1 MILRDLLENL
11 FKPAKILLLGSD
23 NSGTVQFEDL
33 VRKKY
38 DCEIDRGF
46 TGVIS
51 GKRYDLIVV
60 GLSETEAIE
69 DETIKALH
77 ATGTPIVLLRSEEDI
92 ARVPKLGLVLLMP
105 SHLTEGDVD
114 NMFWLFKIKA
124 RTSDMNVALESP
136 APMPEAELAMAGH

>member
-38 DCEIDRGF
+38 DCDIDRGF
-46 TGVIS
+46 AGVLN

-60 GLSETEAIE
+60 GLSETGAVE
-69 DETIKALH
+69 DETIKALQ
-77 ATGTPIVLLRSEEDI
+77 ATGTPIVLLRSEEDV
-92 ARVPKLGLVLLMP
+92 ARVPKLGPVLLMP
-105 SHLTEGDVD
+105 SHLTAGDVD
-114 NMFWLFKIKA
+114 NMFCLFKIKA
-124 RTSDMNVALESP
+124 RTSDMNAALEIPSP
-136 APMPEAELAMAGH
+136 TPVVELAMAGH